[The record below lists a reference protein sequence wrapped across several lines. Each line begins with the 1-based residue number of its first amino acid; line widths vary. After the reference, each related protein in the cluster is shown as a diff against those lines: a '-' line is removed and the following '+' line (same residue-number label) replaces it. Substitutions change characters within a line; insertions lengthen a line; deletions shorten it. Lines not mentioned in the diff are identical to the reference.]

1 MAHTIVDPA
10 KLTVTEVITNLAA
23 MDADVQ
29 TSLRTLVAGD
39 KLIEITYTRN
49 LNSNDV
55 VVNIIWEDQ

>member
-1 MAHTIVDPA
+1 MGHTIVDPA

-39 KLIEITYTRN
+39 KLIEITYTRS

>member
-1 MAHTIVDPA
+1 MAHTIVDPS
-10 KLTVTEVITNLAA
+10 KLTVTSVVTNLAT
-23 MDADVQ
+23 MHSDVQ